1 MRLDCQRSFEHRHP
15 TRTRTGVAQIPA
27 TLISLFARYGY
38 LLIFGAV
45 LLENAGVP
53 SPGHTVMLAGG
64 ALAQQRH
71 LWLPLVIATGALA
84 AIVGDN
90 IGYIIGRRGGRALL
104 DKYGHHFFVTPE
116 TIDKAERF
124 FEQHGPKAVFLARFI
139 TGLQTVGALLAG
151 VSRMRWWPF
160 FGWNLLGAI
169 TWATI
174 YALLGYLFGASW
186 QVLARWVGHA
196 GLFLAALVAIGAGIL
211 ILRHRSWIER
221 QVDKY
226 LPAALNKRQAA
237 IGLVA
242 LANAALFTKIAEDVV
257 NRESTRFDRAV
268 SLWVHG
274 FDTPA
279 LDAVMRLFSFIGSF
293 PVIAVVTLVV
303 LIWCWRRTDRSAFAG
318 MVGVFAIDETLNFAL
333 KHLFERSRPDLFQE
347 IETLHSYSFPS
358 GHAMAAAAVWGMIAV
373 VIARLAPRMRLW
385 IAVSAFALILLIG
398 LSRVYLGVHW
408 VTDVLAGY
416 AAGATILFAG
426 ILWLEFCPSVS
437 WRWLRPNL

>member
-1 MRLDCQRSFEHRHP
+1 MS
-15 TRTRTGVAQIPA
+15 A

-53 SPGHTVMLAGG
+53 APGHTVMLAGG
-64 ALAQQRH
+64 ALAQQRQ
-71 LWLPLVIATGALA
+71 LWLPLVIATGAFA
-84 AIVGDN
+84 AVVGDN
-90 IGYIIGRRGGRALL
+90 IGYIIGCRGGRALL
-104 DKYGHHFFVTPE
+104 DKYGHRFFVTPQ

-124 FEQHGPKAVFLARFI
+124 FERHGPKAVFLARFI

-186 QVLARWVGHA
+186 QALERWVGHA
-196 GLFLAALVAIGAGIL
+196 GLFLAALVAIGAAIL
-211 ILRHRSWIER
+211 VLRQRSWIER

-242 LANAALFTKIAEDVV
+242 LASAALFTKIVEDVV
-257 NRESTRFDRAV
+257 NHESTRLDRAV

-279 LDAVMRLFSFIGSF
+279 LDVVMRLFTFIGSF
-293 PVIAVVTLVV
+293 PVIAVVTLGV
-303 LIWCWRRTDRSAFAG
+303 LTWCWRRTDRYAFAG
-318 MVGVFAIDETLNFAL
+318 LVGVIAIDETLNFAL
-333 KHLFERSRPDLFQE
+333 KRLFERSRPDLFQE
-347 IETLHSYSFPS
+347 IVTLHSYSFPS
-358 GHAMAAAAVWGMIAV
+358 GHAMAAAAIWGMIAV
-373 VIARLAPRMRLW
+373 VIARLVPRLRLW
-385 IAVSAFALILLIG
+385 IAVSAFVLILLIG
-398 LSRVYLGVHW
+398 LSRIYLGVHW

-426 ILWLEFCPSVS
+426 ILWLEFCPSDS
-437 WRWLRPNL
+437 